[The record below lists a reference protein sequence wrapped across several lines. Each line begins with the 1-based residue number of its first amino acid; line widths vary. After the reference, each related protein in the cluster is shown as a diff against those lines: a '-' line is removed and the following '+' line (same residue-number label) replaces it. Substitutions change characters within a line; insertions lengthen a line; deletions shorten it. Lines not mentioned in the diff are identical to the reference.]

1 MNFNDENRNQ
11 RCERM
16 KITRNDI
23 SNQSGGKS
31 CCCRGE
37 VGATGAT
44 GPTGPEGPMGPMGP
58 MGLRGPV
65 GETGATGA
73 TGPAG
78 GPTGATGATGPIG
91 LTGATGATGATGPI
105 GLTGE
110 TGATGAT
117 GPIGLTGETGA
128 TGATGPIGLTG
139 ATGATGATG
148 PIGLTGATGATGAT
162 GPIGLTGE
170 TGATGATG
178 PIGLTGATGA
188 TGATGPI
195 GLTGATGPSGTSVNS
210 VFLQTPGS
218 ITNND
223 WVGMGGTNVGLL
235 NSSVVIPQNAVL
247 SGIALNIKTNT
258 LTTDQSVTATVFRKT
273 CTGEI
278 VSTGLSA
285 TVTGP
290 NPSNCSILQ
299 SGSADLSALDLIGV
313 RINTI
318 PTTLELAEGVAVT
331 LQYTV

>member
-44 GPTGPEGPMGPMGP
+44 GPTGPEGPMGPMG
-58 MGLRGPV
+58 LRGPV

-91 LTGATGATGATGPI
+91 LTGATGATG
-105 GLTGE
+105 
-110 TGATGAT
+110 
-117 GPIGLTGETGA
+117 PIGLTGETGA

-139 ATGATGATG
+139 ATGA
-148 PIGLTGATGATGAT
+148 
-162 GPIGLTGE
+162 
-170 TGATGATG
+170 
-178 PIGLTGATGA
+178 
-188 TGATGPI
+188 
-195 GLTGATGPSGTSVNS
+195 TGATGPSGTSVNS

>member
-44 GPTGPEGPMGPMGP
+44 GPTGPEGPMGPMG
-58 MGLRGPV
+58 LRGPV

-78 GPTGATGATGPIG
+78 GP
-91 LTGATGATGATGPI
+91 
-105 GLTGE
+105 
-110 TGATGAT
+110 
-117 GPIGLTGETGA
+117 
-128 TGATGPIGLTG
+128 
-139 ATGATGATG
+139 
-148 PIGLTGATGATGAT
+148 
-162 GPIGLTGE
+162 

>member
-16 KITRNDI
+16 KITRNDR

-78 GPTGATGATGPIG
+78 GP
-91 LTGATGATGATGPI
+91 
-105 GLTGE
+105 
-110 TGATGAT
+110 
-117 GPIGLTGETGA
+117 
-128 TGATGPIGLTG
+128 
-139 ATGATGATG
+139 TGATGATG

>member
-37 VGATGAT
+37 VGAAGAT

-91 LTGATGATGATGPI
+91 LTG
-105 GLTGE
+105 E
-110 TGATGAT
+110 
-117 GPIGLTGETGA
+117 
-128 TGATGPIGLTG
+128 
-139 ATGATGATG
+139 
-148 PIGLTGATGATGAT
+148 TGATGAT

>member
-44 GPTGPEGPMGPMGP
+44 GPTGPEGPMGPMG
-58 MGLRGPV
+58 LRGPV

-91 LTGATGATGATGPI
+91 LTG
-105 GLTGE
+105 E
-110 TGATGAT
+110 
-117 GPIGLTGETGA
+117 
-128 TGATGPIGLTG
+128 
-139 ATGATGATG
+139 
-148 PIGLTGATGATGAT
+148 
-162 GPIGLTGE
+162 
-170 TGATGATG
+170 
-178 PIGLTGATGA
+178 TGA

-195 GLTGATGPSGTSVNS
+195 GLTGATGPSGTSVNF

>member
-44 GPTGPEGPMGPMGP
+44 GPTGPEGPMGP

-139 ATGATGATG
+139 ETGATGATG
-148 PIGLTGATGATGAT
+148 PIGLTGETGATGAT

-178 PIGLTGATGA
+178 PIGLTGA
-188 TGATGPI
+188 
-195 GLTGATGPSGTSVNS
+195 TGATGPSGTSVNS

>member
-78 GPTGATGATGPIG
+78 GP
-91 LTGATGATGATGPI
+91 
-105 GLTGE
+105 
-110 TGATGAT
+110 
-117 GPIGLTGETGA
+117 
-128 TGATGPIGLTG
+128 
-139 ATGATGATG
+139 TGATGATG

>member
-91 LTGATGATGATGPI
+91 LTG
-105 GLTGE
+105 
-110 TGATGAT
+110 
-117 GPIGLTGETGA
+117 ETGA

-170 TGATGATG
+170 TGA
-178 PIGLTGATGA
+178 
-188 TGATGPI
+188 
-195 GLTGATGPSGTSVNS
+195 TGATGPSGTSVNS

>member
-44 GPTGPEGPMGPMGP
+44 GPTGPEGPMGPMG
-58 MGLRGPV
+58 LRGPV

-78 GPTGATGATGPIG
+78 GP
-91 LTGATGATGATGPI
+91 
-105 GLTGE
+105 

-148 PIGLTGATGATGAT
+148 PIGLTG
-162 GPIGLTGE
+162 E
-170 TGATGATG
+170 
-178 PIGLTGATGA
+178 TGA

>member
-44 GPTGPEGPMGPMGP
+44 GPTGPEGPMGP

-110 TGATGAT
+110 
-117 GPIGLTGETGA
+117 
-128 TGATGPIGLTG
+128 
-139 ATGATGATG
+139 
-148 PIGLTGATGATGAT
+148 TGATGAT

>member
-44 GPTGPEGPMGPMGP
+44 GPTGPEGPMGPMG
-58 MGLRGPV
+58 LRGPV

-78 GPTGATGATGPIG
+78 GP
-91 LTGATGATGATGPI
+91 TGATGATGPI

-139 ATGATGATG
+139 ATGA
-148 PIGLTGATGATGAT
+148 
-162 GPIGLTGE
+162 
-170 TGATGATG
+170 
-178 PIGLTGATGA
+178 
-188 TGATGPI
+188 
-195 GLTGATGPSGTSVNS
+195 TGATGPSGTSVNS

>member
-44 GPTGPEGPMGPMGP
+44 GPTGPEGPMGPMG
-58 MGLRGPV
+58 LRGPV

-105 GLTGE
+105 GLSGE

-148 PIGLTGATGATGAT
+148 PIGLTGATGATGAP

-170 TGATGATG
+170 
-178 PIGLTGATGA
+178 TGA